1 MTSVAA
7 LRWFFDPVAGKGVKA
22 MVERDPDRV
31 GAGRWTVVMSQKN
44 GR

>member
-1 MTSVAA
+1 MCATLAGRFIS
-7 LRWFFDPVAGKGVKA
+7 VAGKGVKA
-22 MVERDPDRV
+22 MVEMDPDRV